1 MRTRC
6 RTQAKIAVGLSSL
19 AITVV
24 LSAGAG
30 STAGAEAPNQ
40 VHLASHHTGA
50 SKKPAETLSF
60 SATGYFRVAQ
70 ADDRWWFVTPTGQPF
85 YADGVDHVAAGG
97 DTDQVTGQCPYCE
110 TISAEY
116 PSTAAW
122 GTATLARL
130 RSWGFNTLGD
140 YSDDS
145 TLGSHMP
152 FTVQLSM
159 ASGTDWFASSFVTN
173 AEAVAAA
180 QVPQYADNPNL
191 IGYFT
196 DSELTWGPPNTPNA
210 ETALQE
216 YLNLPAG
223 SPGLAVAQQYEG
235 NPNGF
240 VYALAHR
247 YFSVTAAAVHMYDP
261 NHLILGVK
269 AEGQEIQPEL
279 LEAAQGYVNVFSVED
294 YSLKDDFAQVVDK
307 AWPQYLPVEPNLAN
321 MEMYFNGP
329 MMIGEYSFIAPGA
342 DPNTV
347 PGIYYVSANQQARA
361 NDYANFV
368 APLYEDAPWVIGDGW
383 FEYVDEPANGRVPDG
398 ENNNFGLVNVN
409 DQAYPD
415 LVNAA
420 SLVHSIL
427 PDRLVE
433 SGTVCDSWAQESDGA
448 VCNATMTNQT
458 YPVSIIAEPLLPGKQ
473 DAAYTDTVYSA
484 GGRPTYKFAVM
495 QGHLPKG
502 LRLDKKTGVI
512 SGTPKDAGTSAF
524 TLQVT
529 DAAGAKSTQSESITI
544 APDVPVSIETTSL
557 GQARVDASYTK
568 KLKAAGG
575 TEPYTWTISSG
586 SPPEGLTFNPDGELD
601 GVPTMPGTFTF
612 AVTATDSTSSPLRAT
627 ATYNLT
633 VKASS

>member
-1 MRTRC
+1 MR
-6 RTQAKIAVGLSSL
+6 RTHTTIAVGLASGVL
-19 AITVV
+19 TVL

-30 STAGAEAPNQ
+30 STAGAAATTDTH
-40 VHLASHHTGA
+40 VASHQPSA
-50 SKKPAETLSF
+50 SKKPAQTLSF
-60 SATGYFRVAQ
+60 PATGYFRVAQ

-145 TLGSHMP
+145 TLGAQMP

-159 ASGTDWFASSFVTN
+159 ASGDDWFSSSFVTN
-173 AEAVAAA
+173 ADAVAAA
-180 QVPQYADNPNL
+180 QVPQYTDNPNL

-196 DSELTWGPPNTPNA
+196 DSELTWGPPNTPNQ

-240 VYALAHR
+240 VYALAKQ
-247 YFSVTAAAVHMYDP
+247 YFSVTTAAIHMYDP

-294 YSLKDDFAQVVDK
+294 YSLKDNFAQIVQKV
-307 AWPQYLPVEPNLAN
+307 WPQYLAVEPDLAN
-321 MEMYFNGP
+321 MEKYFNGP

-398 ENNNFGLVNVN
+398 ENNDFGLVNVD
-409 DQAYPD
+409 DQPYPD
-415 LVNAA
+415 LVSAA
-420 SLVHSIL
+420 SLLHSIL

-433 SGTVCDSWAQESDGA
+433 SGPVCDSWAPGPDGA
-448 VCNATMTNQT
+448 LCNATMTNQT
-458 YPVSIIAEPLLPGKQ
+458 YPVSIIAEPLVAGKQ
-473 DAAYTDTVYSA
+473 GTTYADTVYAA
-484 GGRPTYKFAVM
+484 GGRPTYKFTVV

-502 LRLDKKTGVI
+502 LKLDKKTGVV
-512 SGTPKDAGTSAF
+512 SGSPKNAGTSAF
-524 TLQVT
+524 TLQVI
-529 DAAGAKSTQSESITI
+529 DATGSKSTQTESITI
-544 APDVPVSIETTSL
+544 APDIAVSIDTTSL
-557 GQARVDASYTK
+557 GRARVGSTFSK
-568 KLKAAGG
+568 TLKATGG
-575 TEPYTWTISSG
+575 TPPYTWSITSASL
-586 SPPEGLTFNPDGELD
+586 PLGLTLDPDGEL
-601 GVPTMPGTFTF
+601 GGMPTTSGTFTF
-612 AVTATDSTSSPLRAT
+612 GVTVTDSTAPPLTETEAFS
-627 ATYNLT
+627 LT
-633 VKASS
+633 VRSS